1 MTNVLIG
8 DVRQLDEAELS
19 QHLVVC
25 DKTGRVLGHYLPA
38 EQYNRLVCRSAS
50 AQVSTDELQR
60 RLREPGAKSL
70 AEIWGRLEKS

>member
-1 MTNVLIG
+1 MTNVLIE
-8 DVRQLDEAELS
+8 DVPRLDEAELS

-38 EQYNRLVCRSAS
+38 ELYNRLVCQSAS
-50 AQVSTDELQR
+50 SQVSTEELQR

-70 AEIWGRLEKS
+70 SEIWSRLEKS